1 MSPIEV
7 IDEVVVAGGPGAAH
21 RAWPSIERTADGD
34 LLVAYKVGPD
44 HHKTD
49 DGGRLGGS
57 LGGLAGRPGRIG
69 GRWSPSRGGTY
80 SPITA

>member
-34 LLVAYKVGPD
+34 LVVAYKVGPD

-49 DGGRLGGS
+49 DGVVWVARSEDGGQTWPAS
-57 LGGLAGRPGRIG
+57 G
-69 GRWSPSRGGTY
+69 GRWSPSRGGTC